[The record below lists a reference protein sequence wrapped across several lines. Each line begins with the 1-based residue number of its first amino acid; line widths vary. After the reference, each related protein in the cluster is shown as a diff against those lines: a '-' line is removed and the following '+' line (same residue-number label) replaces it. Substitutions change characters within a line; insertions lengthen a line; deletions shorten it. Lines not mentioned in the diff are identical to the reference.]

1 MIAAPEKPSD
11 ERNFFFTATARLAI
25 IDVNFCQR
33 FLNQGGRMK
42 CPKCGFEQE
51 TADACRACGIIFA
64 KYAVHQQRLQQRAA
78 QPDTAPATKGIRNG
92 VLIACAVVI
101 GLLSGKALWGEKSQT
116 RQINAPPAMADHLSR
131 AMPTAYEESAAR
143 SESPAAAAPATHS
156 NNQPIL
162 DNPIETARNA
172 TVLVKTPWGSGA
184 GFFVDDRG
192 HIVTNRHVVEFDKD
206 ALAKLRERM
215 ETLYNA
221 LSREK
226 KYLTELEGRIDK
238 LPSGN
243 QRNLARSDFARR
255 KAEYE
260 KYQNI
265 YEELESQKRKV
276 QYYSPHSDLQISTV
290 DGQTYGVSEILLSE
304 DFDLALLSLKGRA
317 TASLQPL
324 KPHFDMLQQGEK
336 VYTVGNPSGFR
347 HTVTAGII
355 SGYRDYRSGTVIQTD
370 APINPGNSGGPLIDQ
385 QGRVLGVN
393 TMILKNTQGIGF
405 AIAIQ
410 HVWDEFSANIS
421 E

>member
-1 MIAAPEKPSD
+1 
-11 ERNFFFTATARLAI
+11 
-25 IDVNFCQR
+25 
-33 FLNQGGRMK
+33 
-42 CPKCGFEQE
+42 
-51 TADACRACGIIFA
+51 
-64 KYAVHQQRLQQRAA
+64 
-78 QPDTAPATKGIRNG
+78 
-92 VLIACAVVI
+92 
-101 GLLSGKALWGEKSQT
+101 
-116 RQINAPPAMADHLSR
+116 MADHLSR

-143 SESPAAAAPATHS
+143 SESPAPAAPATHS

-215 ETLYNA
+215 DTLHNA

-226 KYLTELEGRIDK
+226 KYLTELEGRIEK

-276 QYYSPHSDLQISTV
+276 QYYSPHSDLQVSTV
-290 DGQTYGVSEILLSE
+290 DGQTYGISEILLSE